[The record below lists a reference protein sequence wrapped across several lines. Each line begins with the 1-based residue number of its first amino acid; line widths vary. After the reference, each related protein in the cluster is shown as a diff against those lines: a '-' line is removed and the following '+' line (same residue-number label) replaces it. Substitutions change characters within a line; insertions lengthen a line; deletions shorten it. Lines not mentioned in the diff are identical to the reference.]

1 MKLHLDQPASINI
14 VTGYGAD
21 HVLINKIRHDGSLL
35 LTAERIVTG
44 WAPGGF
50 AALAAEDLSEACAL
64 GVEILLIG
72 TGKKQR
78 FPSPALL
85 RPLIERRIGFEIM
98 DLAAA
103 CRTYNVLVGE
113 GRSVG
118 AALLFDVVE

>member
-1 MKLHLDQPASINI
+1 MKLHLDQPASINT
-14 VTGYGAD
+14 VTGYGVD
-21 HVLINKIRHDGSLL
+21 HVLINKVRHDGNLL
-35 LTAERIVTG
+35 LTADRIVSG

-50 AALAAEDLSEACAL
+50 ATLTAEHLGEACAL

-72 TGKKQR
+72 TGKRQR
-78 FPSPALL
+78 FPPPALL
-85 RPLIERRIGFEIM
+85 RPLIDGRVGFEVM

-118 AALLFDVVE
+118 AALLFDPVE